1 MIKELTQGK
10 NIFYRGY
17 VIHEDIP
24 TICYTV
30 FDCRPER
37 IELTSV
43 TSAMEAMQ
51 WIDWRIELQEK
62 VSNSRDTQLTLLDLL
77 CSARAQVVA

>member
-1 MIKELTQGK
+1 MIKELIQGK

-17 VIHEDIP
+17 VINEEIP
-24 TICYTV
+24 TICYTIY
-30 FDCRPER
+30 DCRPDR

-43 TSAMEAMQ
+43 TSARAAMQ
-51 WIDWRIELQEK
+51 WIDWRVELQEK
-62 VSNSRDTQLTLLDLL
+62 VNNSGDSQISLLDLL

>member
-1 MIKELTQGK
+1 MIQELTRGK

-17 VIHEDIP
+17 AINEEIP
-24 TICYTV
+24 TICYTIYES
-30 FDCRPER
+30 RPDR

-43 TSAMEAMQ
+43 TTAIEAMQ

-62 VSNSRDTQLTLLDLL
+62 VNASQDSQLSLLDLL

>member
-1 MIKELTQGK
+1 MLKEVSQGK

-24 TICYTV
+24 AICYTIY
-30 FDCRPER
+30 DCRPDR
-37 IELTSV
+37 VELSSV
-43 TSAMEAMQ
+43 SSAREAMQ

-62 VSNSRDTQLTLLDLL
+62 IYDNQETQLSLLDLL